1 MYEIKQKKKSYNVK
15 IDDNLSVSFTPLMA
29 GTDLLLS
36 QKQRKAQF
44 LEKKIA
50 ALQDAAKTEQDFD
63 NVEKSMDEMNKLEA
77 DVDEIIRGMFKPHD
91 GNEKELNE
99 WLKSMSLSELIVAV
113 QEIGEQVN
121 GKPATT

>member
-15 IDDNLSVSFTPLMA
+15 IDDSLSVVFTPLMA

-50 ALQDAAKTEQDFD
+50 ALQDTAKTEQDFD
-63 NVEKSMDEMNKLEA
+63 NVEKSVDELNKIEA
-77 DVDEIIRGMFKPHD
+77 DVDEIIRYMFKPIE
-91 GNEKELNE
+91 GSEKGLNE

-121 GKPATT
+121 GKPATA

>member
-15 IDDNLSVSFTPLMA
+15 IDDNLSVAFTPLMA

-44 LEKKIA
+44 LEKKIN

-63 NVEKSMDEMNKLEA
+63 NIEKSMDEMNKLEA
-77 DVDEIIRGMFKPHD
+77 DVDEIIRGMFKPLD

-121 GKPATT
+121 GKPATA

>member
-15 IDDNLSVSFTPLMA
+15 IDESLAVVFTPLMA

-44 LEKKIA
+44 LEKKIS

-63 NVEKSMDEMNKLEA
+63 NIEKSMDEMNKIEA
-77 DVDEIIRGMFKPHD
+77 DVDEIIRGMFKPLE
-91 GNEKELNE
+91 GNGTELNE

-121 GKPATT
+121 GKPATA

>member
-1 MYEIKQKKKSYNVK
+1 
-15 IDDNLSVSFTPLMA
+15 
-29 GTDLLLS
+29 
-36 QKQRKAQF
+36 
-44 LEKKIA
+44 
-50 ALQDAAKTEQDFD
+50 
-63 NVEKSMDEMNKLEA
+63 MDEMNKIEA
-77 DVDEIIRGMFKPHD
+77 DVDEIIRGMFKAHE